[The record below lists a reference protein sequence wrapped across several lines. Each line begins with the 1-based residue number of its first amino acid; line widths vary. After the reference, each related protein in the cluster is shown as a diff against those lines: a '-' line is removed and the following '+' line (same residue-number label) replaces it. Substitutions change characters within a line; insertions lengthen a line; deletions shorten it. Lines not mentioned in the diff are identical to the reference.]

1 MNHWLGLRTISP
13 LLFVWLL
20 LFACSALGGEP
31 AELVVIGGVT
41 IPEEGALNIIKPGFA
56 LEGEDITSPGPTI
69 TVRAGQ
75 AVTITFKNLHD
86 LNEPHFTEPHDFT
99 IVAEMGNFV
108 LGTKDGLWGAET
120 EWLPSGEQQT
130 ITFTPDTPGS
140 YFYVCT
146 NSDHA
151 RLGMWGSFIVEE

>member
-1 MNHWLGLRTISP
+1 MNKLVAGSIAIAMFLI
-13 LLFVWLL
+13 
-20 LFACSALGGEP
+20 AGCGEP
-31 AELVVIGGVT
+31 AELVVIGGET
-41 IPEEGALNIIKPGFA
+41 IPEEGSRIRPGFA

-69 TVRAGQ
+69 TVRVSEP
-75 AVTITFKNLHD
+75 VTITFKNVAD
-86 LNEPHFTEPHDFT
+86 LREPHDFV
-99 IVAEMGNFV
+99 IVPEMDKFA
-108 LGTKDGLWGAET
+108 LLTKSLVDPLWEAET

-140 YFYVCT
+140 YFYICT